1 MTPKT
6 EKKGIDVSYWQG
18 RIDWAKVKG
27 SGAEFAILR
36 AVAGQNTDSEFQN
49 NLKGVVENKIPFG
62 VYIYTKA
69 KTFSEIDRELALL
82 KMALGDTDAVLGVF
96 YDMED
101 ISLRN
106 LSKQTLTD
114 NVIYAMEKIKAA
126 GYKGGIYSNPDW
138 LTYVLDYERLKGY
151 PLWLACYTTKE
162 RRDKLFSGDIY
173 IWQYG
178 NDKIDGINAIVDV
191 NIMYENKEPQAPE
204 SSQIKVTNCLA
215 AWVRKAP
222 DKNSKPV
229 SVVTKNAVLKTDN
242 TEFSDQRGILW
253 LRVFTKYGTGYIA
266 KRYTLKL

>member
-1 MTPKT
+1 MTAKT

-27 SGAEFAILR
+27 AGIEFAILR

-49 NLKGVVENKIPFG
+49 NLKGVIENKIPFG

-69 KTFSEIDRELALL
+69 KSLAEIDSEFTLL
-82 KMALGDTDAVLGVF
+82 KNALGDTIAPLGIF

-106 LSKQTLTD
+106 LSKDTLTD
-114 NVIYAMEKIKAA
+114 NLIYAMQKSAQL
-126 GYKGGIYSNPDW
+126 GHKGIIYSNPDW
-138 LTYVLDYERLKGY
+138 LTYVLDYERLKSY

-162 RRDKLFSGDIY
+162 RRYKLFPHDIY

-204 SSQIKVTNCLA
+204 YSQIKVTNCLA

-222 DKNSKPV
+222 DKSSKPI
-229 SVVTKNAVLKTDN
+229 SVVAKNAVLKTDN
-242 TEFSDQRGILW
+242 AEFSDNRGILW
-253 LRVFTKYGTGYIA
+253 LRVFTKYGIGYIA
-266 KRYTLKL
+266 KRYTQKL